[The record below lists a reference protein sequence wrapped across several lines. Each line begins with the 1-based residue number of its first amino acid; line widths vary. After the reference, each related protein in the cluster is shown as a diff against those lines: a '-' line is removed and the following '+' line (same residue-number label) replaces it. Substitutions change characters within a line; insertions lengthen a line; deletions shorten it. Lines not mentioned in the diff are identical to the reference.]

1 MVLVL
6 IIHKAILVRFC
17 RSQTSIAYYRHQP
30 AASNVAILLRECGLV
45 PLSILYTAVRA
56 AKLALLTF
64 LYIGRID
71 TPFLH
76 DSVGELERFGFR
88 MDNDPYIFR
97 MDILQHE
104 AHRHPVRCLSM
115 CHDTV
120 SSMHCF

>member
-1 MVLVL
+1 VL
-6 IIHKAILVRFC
+6 IIHKALLVRCC
-17 RSQTSIAYYRHQP
+17 RSQTSIAYYRHRP

-45 PLSILYTAVRA
+45 PLTIGYTAIRA
-56 AKLALLTF
+56 IKLMLATC

-88 MDNDPYIFR
+88 MDNDPYVFR

-104 AHRHPVRCLSM
+104 AHRHPVS
-115 CHDTV
+115 TWQ
-120 SSMHCF
+120 